1 MPTLDTLMSAHGGE
15 IVDGETRL
23 SPTQVDALV
32 AVVAGGLRR
41 RGATKGSAVAWQVP
55 NSLAAAVLAR
65 ACWRIGAVAAPIL
78 HSFGAAE
85 VEGTLAQIDP
95 ALVLE
100 LGPEVISDPAA
111 LADAVGGAPVPAG
124 MGVAQPSDVALVLF
138 TSGSTG
144 VPKAVLHTHRALS
157 WKASLMARVHGL
169 GPGDG
174 VLMPAPMAHIAGMLN
189 GVLVPGAAGMRATL
203 MRRFD
208 PELAL
213 ALVARE
219 RISFMAGPP
228 TFFIAM
234 ATALAGSSGEARR
247 DGLDMSSVRL
257 ISSGGASVTPAF
269 VEDTA
274 RTFDCR
280 VKRTYGSTEAPTVT
294 TSTNDDPVE
303 IARDTDGRAVGHV
316 ELRVSHPETG
326 APLRRGSAGELWVRG
341 PEMFAGYADPA
352 QTAAVIARGGWFKT
366 GDLATVDA
374 DGWLRIVGRL
384 KDVIIRGGEN
394 ISASEVEAAL
404 EAHPDVRHAVAVG
417 YPDPL
422 MGERV
427 AAFVESAAPFDLE
440 ECRRWFS
447 ARGIATFKT
456 PEMVVRLERLPL
468 LGSGKADRA
477 GLRRQAAA
485 AQRGPGSRRGV
496 DFGCLPRGTP
506 TTRGPEVALDECL
519 AAISS
524 HWRCSPCWP
533 WGPPSSPSSVRQRLP
548 TSRRSRCRTRPP
560 RPSAPRREA
569 RRS

>member
-1 MPTLDTLMSAHGGE
+1 VTARLRPTWVPRQARVYRQPGGPWDVPTLDTLISAHGGE
-15 IVDGETRL
+15 IVDGDTRL
-23 SPTQVDALV
+23 SAAQADALV
-32 AVVAGGLRR
+32 AAVAGGLRE
-41 RGATKGSAVAWQVP
+41 RGATKGAAVAWQVP

-65 ACWRIGAVAAPIL
+65 ACWRLGAVAAPLL

-85 VEGTLAQIDP
+85 VEGALAQIDP

-100 LGPEVISDPAA
+100 LGPEMISDPSA
-111 LADAVGGAPVPAG
+111 LADTLGGAPVPTGTDA
-124 MGVAQPSDVALVLF
+124 AQPPDVALVLF

-144 VPKAVLHTHRALS
+144 VPKAVLHTHRGLS

-169 GPGDG
+169 GPSDA

-208 PELAL
+208 PEQAM
-213 ALVARE
+213 ALVGRE

-234 ATALAGSSGEARR
+234 ARALGASSGGGV
-247 DGLDMSSVRL
+247 DVSSVRL

-294 TSTNDDPVE
+294 TSTNDDPFE
-303 IARDTDGRAVGHV
+303 SARDTDGRAVGQV

-326 APLRRGSAGELWVRG
+326 APLRTGTAGELWVRG

-427 AAFVESAAPFDLE
+427 AAFVESAAPFDLD

-447 ARGIATFKT
+447 TRGIATFKT
-456 PEMVVRLERLPL
+456 PEKVVQLERLPL

-477 GLRRQAAA
+477 ALRRQAAGA
-485 AQRGPGSRRGV
+485 PG
-496 DFGCLPRGTP
+496 
-506 TTRGPEVALDECL
+506 
-519 AAISS
+519 
-524 HWRCSPCWP
+524 
-533 WGPPSSPSSVRQRLP
+533 
-548 TSRRSRCRTRPP
+548 
-560 RPSAPRREA
+560 
-569 RRS
+569 

>member
-1 MPTLDTLMSAHGGE
+1 VTARLRPTWVPSQARAYRRPGGPWDVPTLDTLISGRGGE
-15 IVDGETRL
+15 IVDGDTRL
-23 SPTQVDALV
+23 SADQADALV
-32 AVVAGGLRR
+32 ATVAGGLRE
-41 RGATKGSAVAWQVP
+41 RGATKGAAVAWQVP
-55 NSLAAAVLAR
+55 NSVAAAVLAR
-65 ACWRIGAVAAPIL
+65 ACWRLGAVAAPIL

-85 VEGTLAQIDP
+85 VEGALAQIDP

-100 LGPEVISDPAA
+100 LGPEVISDPGA
-111 LADAVGGAPVPAG
+111 LADTLGGAPVAAG
-124 MGVAQPSDVALVLF
+124 VSGASQPSDVALVLF

-144 VPKAVLHTHRALS
+144 VPKAVLHTHRGLS

-169 GPGDG
+169 GSGDA

-189 GVLVPGAAGMRATL
+189 GVLVPGAAAMRATL

-208 PELAL
+208 PEQAL

-234 ATALAGSSGEARR
+234 GSALGRSSGEAV
-247 DGLDMSSVRL
+247 DVSSVRL

-269 VEDTA
+269 VEETA
-274 RTFDCR
+274 RVFDCR

-294 TSTNDDPVE
+294 TSTDDDPVE
-303 IARDTDGRAVGHV
+303 TARDTDGRAVGHV
-316 ELRVSHPETG
+316 ELRVSHPKTG

-341 PEMFAGYADPA
+341 PEMFAGYADPT

-417 YPDPL
+417 YPDAL

-427 AAFVESAAPFDLE
+427 AAFVESGTPFDLE

-447 ARGIATFKT
+447 SRGIATFKT

-477 GLRRQAAA
+477 ALQRQAADASGA
-485 AQRGPGSRRGV
+485 AS
-496 DFGCLPRGTP
+496 
-506 TTRGPEVALDECL
+506 
-519 AAISS
+519 AAN
-524 HWRCSPCWP
+524 
-533 WGPPSSPSSVRQRLP
+533 
-548 TSRRSRCRTRPP
+548 
-560 RPSAPRREA
+560 A
-569 RRS
+569 